1 MTIGQITR
9 LYEAFRARVQDDRGA
24 SVIEYA
30 LLVTFIAV
38 VAFIAVT
45 VLGVE
50 TASAISGVTEGL

>member
-9 LYEAFRARVQDDRGA
+9 FYEALRARVQDDRGA

-50 TASAISGVTEGL
+50 TASAISGVSEGL